1 MKIAFEENSGSAAE
15 PQVRPPNMH
24 ALRECFRPPKGISEG
39 SPGSAAEPQV
49 RPPNMH
55 EFRGH
60 VRLPKVFDQAT
71 YKEPSDRKW
80 ESFLP
85 ILELR

>member
-1 MKIAFEENSGSAAE
+1 MILSKKEMSFCMKTTLEENS
-15 PQVRPPNMH
+15 
-24 ALRECFRPPKGISEG
+24 
-39 SPGSAAEPQV
+39 GSAAEPQV

-80 ESFLP
+80 ASFLP